1 MQWMNFVLGLIP
13 TKQFQKDISE
23 TGKFDY
29 AMGIKC
35 Y

>member
-1 MQWMNFVLGLIP
+1 MQWVNFDLDLIP
-13 TKQFQKDISE
+13 TKQLQKDISE